1 MTITCAL
8 APNLLGFMVCRL
20 LAGTAGSVPL
30 SIGAGSLADMIP
42 SKNRGLAMGARS
54 CAWTRD
60 SAHRC
65 VSPDAWSILTDTAGG
80 YLVVSKAFDAG
91 ANGYCR
97 GEGSWDVYTTF
108 DEVSEKKLV
117 NNILVFHPVTGEL
130 FAMVMGATFHSVA
143 MKSLVAML
151 ANLNTPGVSLA
162 NTQPATNGTKGVK
175 NSQTLN
181 SVHTN
186 LHSTNNRDSGSIVG
200 IEQNLDWIL
209 SVLRQLL
216 SSATEIPVNEIAPTT
231 YLANIGI
238 DALMSTEVLS
248 DIRRQFHVD
257 IPISEFI
264 ALDTVLAISKFPQ
277 HAFEH
282 TLLASTGSKFAECL
296 TRKADLLEIFF
307 GSIKSR
313 ALLENVYTN
322 APMFAAGSDTLWR
335 IYHPYFHHS
344 RHRRRSYSLET
355 GSENF

>member
-60 SAHRC
+60 SAHSGR
-65 VSPDAWSILTDTAGG
+65 IFGR
-80 YLVVSKAFDAG
+80 VSKAFDAG

-108 DEVSEKKLV
+108 DKVSEKKLV
-117 NNILVFHPVTGEL
+117 NDILVFHPVTGEL

-231 YLANIGI
+231 CLANIGI